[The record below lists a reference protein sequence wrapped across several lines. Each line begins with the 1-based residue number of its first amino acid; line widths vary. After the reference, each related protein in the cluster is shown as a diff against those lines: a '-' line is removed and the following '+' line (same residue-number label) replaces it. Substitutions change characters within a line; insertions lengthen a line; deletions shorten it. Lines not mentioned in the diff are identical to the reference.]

1 MRIFKF
7 GGASVKDAEGIRNVY
22 NVLQT
27 VGFEDV
33 LLVISAMGK
42 TTNALEVV
50 IKNYF
55 DKSPELQSSIQ
66 EVKKYHNQILLDLFE
81 DDKNLVFKEVN
92 TLFVELDHFISQNKS
107 PNYNFVYDQIVS
119 FGELISTTIISNY
132 MGHMGIKTQWNDVRN
147 LIKTD
152 TNYRDANVDWETTQK
167 LISKNVKKKIL
178 TVTQGFLGSD
188 ENNFTTTLGREGSDY
203 TAAIFAYC
211 LNAESVTIW
220 KDVPGVMN
228 ADPRYFENARLL
240 NQISYREAIELAF
253 YGATVIHP
261 KTLQP
266 LQKKEI
272 PLFVKSFI
280 NPTLPGTSVSKGADL
295 EPHLPCF
302 ILKKNQLLLS
312 LSSIDFSFIMEENIS
327 EIFALLHQYKMK
339 VSLIQNS
346 AISFSVC
353 IDDKFGNF
361 TALKSILSKKFKI
374 SYNENVSLY
383 TIRHFD
389 EKASQIV
396 EKNKVV
402 LLKQVSR
409 ETMQI
414 ITKEEKHAIAIHEAG
429 HATVSWML
437 QHAAP
442 LVKVTIVP
450 RGQSLGAAWY
460 LPEERQIVRTEQM
473 LDEMCATM
481 GGRAAEKVVFNKIST
496 GALSD
501 LEKVTKQARAMVT
514 VYGLNDKIGNIT
526 YYDSSGQSDYNFS
539 KPYSD
544 DTAKIIDTEISG
556 LIEEQYQRAITILT
570 ENRIKLEALAGILI
584 EKEVIFKDDLETIF
598 GKRPFDIVE
607 EEPKT
612 ISEIIAETDSE
623 IATE

>member
-7 GGASVKDAEGIRNVY
+7 GGASVKDAEGIRNVHS
-22 NVLQT
+22 VLQT

-55 DKSPELQSSIQ
+55 EKSPELQSSIQ

-81 DDKNLVFKEVN
+81 DDKNAVFKDVN
-92 TLFVELDHFISQNKS
+92 SLFSELDHFISQNKS

-119 FGELISTTIISNY
+119 FGELISTTIISHY
-132 MGHMGIKTQWNDVRN
+132 MGFMGIKTQWIDVRN

-152 TNYRDANVDWETTQK
+152 NNYRDANVDWDTTQK

-178 TVTQGFLGSD
+178 NVTQGFLGSD

-327 EIFALLHQYKMK
+327 EIFALLHQFKMK

-361 TALKSILSKKFKI
+361 NALKSILSKKFKI
-374 SYNENVSLY
+374 SYNENVSLF

-389 EKASQIV
+389 QKAAQIV
-396 EKNKVV
+396 EKNKLV

-414 ITKEEKHAIAIHEAG
+414 ITKEE
-429 HATVSWML
+429 
-437 QHAAP
+437 
-442 LVKVTIVP
+442 
-450 RGQSLGAAWY
+450 
-460 LPEERQIVRTEQM
+460 
-473 LDEMCATM
+473 
-481 GGRAAEKVVFNKIST
+481 N
-496 GALSD
+496 
-501 LEKVTKQARAMVT
+501 
-514 VYGLNDKIGNIT
+514 
-526 YYDSSGQSDYNFS
+526 
-539 KPYSD
+539 
-544 DTAKIIDTEISG
+544 
-556 LIEEQYQRAITILT
+556 
-570 ENRIKLEALAGILI
+570 
-584 EKEVIFKDDLETIF
+584 
-598 GKRPFDIVE
+598 
-607 EEPKT
+607 
-612 ISEIIAETDSE
+612 
-623 IATE
+623 